1 MLQAGLKNCLAKLQR
16 PSVYQISFQGPGLS
30 IPLPQK
36 EWVLK
41 NASMLYL
48 NEGSLSASL
57 QNSGMESN

>member
-1 MLQAGLKNCLAKLQR
+1 MLQAGLKTCLAKLHR
-16 PSVYQISFQGPGLS
+16 RLVYQISFQGPGLS
-30 IPLPQK
+30 IPLPRK

-57 QNSGMESN
+57 QNSWMESS